1 MKFYYAQHNTSYVEV
16 TNSEYKEL
24 QRLICD
30 NAEIVEQDEGV
41 PVSMI
46 EGDFFQENEQRI
58 KEILRMSD
66 DEFEQ
71 IILY

>member
-1 MKFYYAQHNTSYVEV
+1 MRFYYAQHNTSYVDL
-16 TNSEYKEL
+16 TYSEYTEL
-24 QRLICD
+24 QRLICE
-30 NAEIVEQDEGV
+30 NSEIVEQNEDV

-46 EGDFFQENEQRI
+46 EDDMFQENEQRI

>member
-1 MKFYYAQHNTSYVEV
+1 MRFYYAQHSTSYVDL
-16 TNSEYKEL
+16 TYSEYTEL
-24 QRLICD
+24 QRLICE
-30 NAEIVEQDEGV
+30 NSEIVEQNEDV

-46 EGDFFQENEQRI
+46 EDDMFQENEQRI
-58 KEILRMSD
+58 KEILRMTD

>member
-1 MKFYYAQHNTSYVEV
+1 MRFYYAQCNTSYVDL
-16 TNSEYKEL
+16 TYSEYAEL
-24 QRLICD
+24 QRLICE
-30 NAEIVEQDEGV
+30 NSEIVEQNEDI

-46 EGDFFQENEQRI
+46 EDDMFQENELRI
-58 KEILRMSD
+58 KELLRMSD

>member
-1 MKFYYAQHNTSYVEV
+1 MRFYYAQQNTSYVDL
-16 TNSEYKEL
+16 TYSEYTEL
-24 QRLICD
+24 QRLICE
-30 NAEIVEQDEGV
+30 NSEIVEQNEDV

-46 EGDFFQENEQRI
+46 EDDMFQENEQRI